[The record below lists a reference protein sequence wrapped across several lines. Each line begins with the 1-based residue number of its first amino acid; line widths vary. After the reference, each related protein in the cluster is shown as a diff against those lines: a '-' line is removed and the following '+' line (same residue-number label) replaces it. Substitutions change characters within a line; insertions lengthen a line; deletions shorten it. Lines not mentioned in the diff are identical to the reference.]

1 MSDSVG
7 RGELTGPCAGAPRC
21 LPDTR
26 DRKLGGHGTQKADQ
40 EGGVPPMRKTHSFVV
55 LMVGLV
61 LALTA
66 CGGDDD
72 SSSQASSP
80 TASAK
85 GELTVGG
92 ANFTEMLIM
101 QQMYKL
107 LLEKAGFTVKVQSV
121 DNRELYAPALRSGD
135 IDVVPEYLATMTEY
149 LNHAKNG
156 PDAPTIAT
164 SDAAETVNLAK
175 PTRPG
180 LRPRR
185 AQPGPGD

>member
-1 MSDSVG
+1 
-7 RGELTGPCAGAPRC
+7 
-21 LPDTR
+21 
-26 DRKLGGHGTQKADQ
+26 
-40 EGGVPPMRKTHSFVV
+40 MRKTQSFVV

-101 QQMYKL
+101 QQMYKQ

-121 DNRELYAPALRSGD
+121 DNRELYAPALRSGE

-149 LNHAKNG
+149 LNHAKK
-156 PDAPTIAT
+156 ARR
-164 SDAAETVNLAK
+164 SDYRHQRRGRDGESSEA
-175 PTRPG
+175 TRPG

-185 AQPGPGD
+185 AQPRPGD